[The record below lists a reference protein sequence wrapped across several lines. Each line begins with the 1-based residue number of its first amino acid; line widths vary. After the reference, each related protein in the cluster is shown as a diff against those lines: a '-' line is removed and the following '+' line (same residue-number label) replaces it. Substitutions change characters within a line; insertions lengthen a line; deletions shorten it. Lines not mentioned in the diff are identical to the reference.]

1 MTTRTELIEQLRE
14 NAPWCS
20 NATCDLQI
28 NAADMLEADE
38 QGMKDA
44 FASGMS
50 CRPASVQQCDK
61 LREAARL
68 ALDALINGRKVRN
81 GEGGTEYQP
90 PLEDAAITALKEV
103 L

>member
-1 MTTRTELIEQLRE
+1 MTQAITDSE
-14 NAPWCS
+14 
-20 NATCDLQI
+20 AT
-28 NAADMLEADE
+28 N
-38 QGMKDA
+38 
-44 FASGMS
+44 
-50 CRPASVQQCDK
+50 DK